1 MGPAVLHLPV
11 ETTMSGA
18 MNYVN
23 TRSDSFIFFTIFDN
37 TTSSFVY
44 DAGFLASTTAGLN
57 LAAGTLAAGHSYSDE
72 LIFSNR
78 DIVPSSGTTFDV
90 QLGYDFR
97 TTGTFDT
104 LSVPEPAFIMMLG
117 TSLTGFAA
125 YLRKR
130 RRPAGACCSSLR
142 RDADEALDR
151 LVDRSHPRRED

>member
-78 DIVPSSGTTFDV
+78 DIVPSSGTTFN
-90 QLGYDFR
+90 
-97 TTGTFDT
+97 T

>member
-78 DIVPSSGTTFDV
+78 DIVPSSGTTFDI
-90 QLGYDFR
+90 
-97 TTGTFDT
+97 